1 MRQKTLHY
9 LLVLAVAGIGLAGC
23 RSDVN
28 LNNITVDSKVNAKIG
43 LPIGDISAT
52 LGNLL
57 GMVEVGEDTKLSVVY
72 DDEVKDSILLL
83 TIDKHYDNEFH
94 AIELTDY
101 TGNVDSESPVK
112 KVISSD
118 FIPANTKEMVPFDM
132 PISFDGVNNVLSHQ
146 RLDSMVIDSASFTTR
161 VSTVNFGLT
170 DDDIDSVV
178 MVLGPQFRRAKGTRQ
193 NLPNFKLD
201 KDITIKL
208 DNFTLVMM
216 KDEKGKPGIDNV
228 VDTASIRFEVYLNY
242 LPGGNSF
249 YPDFDPYIPIY
260 DNSAFHF
267 KFTVEMMEYK
277 ALYGYFEPGS
287 ETHDIN
293 TISVPFT
300 LPGNESFVLAAKEPT
315 IGLKFTYGLAMPLEV
330 RINEIKAIHPDE
342 STTQALWNGSPS
354 TIIPLE
360 NTLPID
366 APLDA
371 YIQDSSMVFSANP
384 AEGSID
390 RLFKH
395 EVKKLGYD
403 YNLDVDLNREVT
415 MSDGHKQIMD
425 QFRMTHN
432 TKFGLD
438 FHFEM
443 PFKFNKELSIA
454 YTDTIENINLERVQL
469 DSLAAMVPGGIVSE
483 IDSANLWLYLTITN
497 EIPVSLSLDATF
509 LKENNDTV
517 KIAGLHE
524 LKGIKIPG
532 ASASNPVVT
541 IPVSPS
547 ITTKDFDELA
557 QTRSMRI
564 RVHLGDDVQESTFV
578 TTKQLRI
585 KAGITADLQ
594 AVLNLNNLT
603 NNNNNNQ

>member
-170 DDDIDSVV
+170 DNDIDSVV

-242 LPGGNSF
+242 LPGGNP
-249 YPDFDPYIPIY
+249 YTDPYIPIY

-293 TISVPFT
+293 TISVPFA
-300 LPGNESFVLAAKEPT
+300 LPGNESFVLAAKEPKIRMT
-315 IGLKFTYGLAMPLEV
+315 FTHGLAMPLEV
-330 RINEIKAIHPDE
+330 HINEIKAIHPDE
-342 STTQALWNGSPS
+342 TSTPATWNGSPS
-354 TIIPLE
+354 VVIPLM
-360 NTLPID
+360 NTILID
-366 APLDA
+366 EPLDT
-371 YIQDSSMVFSANP
+371 YKPESILFSEKPDS
-384 AEGSID
+384 GKID
-390 RLFKH
+390 TLFKH
-395 EVKKLGYD
+395 EVKKIGYD
-403 YNLDVDLNREVT
+403 YKLDVDLNREVT

-425 QFRMTHN
+425 QFRMTHY
-432 TKFGLD
+432 TDFGMD

-524 LKGIKIPG
+524 LKGIKITG

-541 IPVSPS
+541 IPVSTS

>member
-9 LLVLAVAGIGLAGC
+9 LLVLAIAGIGLAGC
-23 RSDVN
+23 RSEVSLKDVSIDN
-28 LNNITVDSKVNAKIG
+28 SKVNAKFG
-43 LPIGDISAT
+43 LPLGEFSAT
-52 LGNLL
+52 LSTLL
-57 GMVEVGEDTKLSVVY
+57 GMVEVGEDTKLDVVY
-72 DDEVKDSILLL
+72 DEEVQDSILLL
-83 TIDKHYDNEFH
+83 TVDKHYDNEFH

-112 KVISSD
+112 SIISAD
-118 FIPANTKEMVPFDM
+118 IIPANTKEMVPFNM
-132 PISFDGVNNVLSHQ
+132 PISFDGINNVLSHQ
-146 RLDSMVIDSASFTTR
+146 RLDSMVIDSASFTTH

-178 MVLGPQFRRAKGTRQ
+178 MVLGPQFRRAKGLRH

-228 VDTASIRFEVYLNY
+228 VDTASITFEVYLNY

-277 ALYGYFEPGS
+277 ALYGFFEPGN

-293 TISVPFT
+293 TVAVPFA
-300 LPGNESFVLAAKEPT
+300 LPGNESFVLAAKEPKIRLT
-315 IGLKFTYGLAMPLEV
+315 FTHGLAMPLEV
-330 RINEIKAIHPDE
+330 HINEIKAIHPDE
-342 STTQALWNGSPS
+342 TSTPATWNGSPS
-354 TIIPLE
+354 VVIPLM
-360 NTLPID
+360 NTILID
-366 APLDA
+366 EPLDT
-371 YIQDSSMVFSANP
+371 YKPESILFSEKPDS
-384 AEGSID
+384 GKID
-390 RLFKH
+390 NLFKH
-395 EVKKLGYD
+395 EVKKIGYD
-403 YNLDVDLNREVT
+403 YKLDVDLNREVT

-425 QFRMTHN
+425 QFRMTHY
-432 TKFGLD
+432 TDFGMD

-454 YTDTIENINLERVQL
+454 YTDTIDNINLESVQL
-469 DSLAAMVPGGIVSE
+469 DSLKALAPGNIV
-483 IDSANLWLYLTITN
+483 DSIERAELWLYLTITN

-517 KIAGLHE
+517 KIDGLHE
-524 LKGIKIPG
+524 LKDVKITG
-532 ASASNPVVT
+532 ANASTPAPTLVAAK
-541 IPVSPS
+541 
-547 ITTKDFDELA
+547 ITTNDFDELA

-564 RVHLGDDVQESTFV
+564 RIHLGDGIQESTFV
-578 TTKQLRI
+578 VNDDKKLKI
-585 KAGITADLQ
+585 KAGITADIQ
-594 AVLNLNNLT
+594 AVLNPSNLINTINNK
-603 NNNNNNQ
+603 